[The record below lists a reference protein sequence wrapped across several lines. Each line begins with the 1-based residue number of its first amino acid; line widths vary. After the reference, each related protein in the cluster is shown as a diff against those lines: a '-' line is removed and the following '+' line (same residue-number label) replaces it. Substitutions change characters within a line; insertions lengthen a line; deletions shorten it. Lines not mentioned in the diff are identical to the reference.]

1 MKRTLVA
8 SSALLSLFAT
18 TAGAANT
25 DDELITLDRQ
35 WAESVMKGD
44 VAAAEK
50 LLGDNLV
57 SVTEQGIGG
66 RKEEIAGYKMAAAG
80 EKYAPTNY
88 KVTFLTPDIAV
99 MTHATKGSDA
109 HNSMHVWMRK
119 GGKWQVVATS
129 TTPVKAAA
137 TTSR

>member
-8 SSALLSLFAT
+8 STALLSLFAT
-18 TAGAANT
+18 MAGAANT
-25 DDELITLDRQ
+25 DDELIALDKQ

-44 VAAAEK
+44 TAAAEK
-50 LLGDNLV
+50 LLGDPMV
-57 SVTEQGIGG
+57 SVTEEGIGG
-66 RKEEIAGYKMAAAG
+66 RKEEVSGYKMAPAG
-80 EKYAPTNY
+80 EKYAATSY

-129 TTPVKAAA
+129 TTPIKTANAA
-137 TTSR
+137 R

>member
-1 MKRTLVA
+1 MKRTLAVSAALA
-8 SSALLSLFAT
+8 SLLAIV
-18 TAGAANT
+18 AGAANT
-25 DDELITLDRQ
+25 DDELIALDKQ
-35 WAESVMKGD
+35 WAQSVMKGD
-44 VAAAEK
+44 MAAAEK
-50 LLGDNLV
+50 MLGDSLV

-66 RKEEIAGYKMAAAG
+66 RQEEIAGYKMAPAG

-99 MTHATKGSDA
+99 MAHSTKGTDA

-129 TTPVKAAA
+129 TTPVKSASA
-137 TTSR
+137 SR